1 MKMKDSII
9 RFVLSTLV
17 MLMPVITY
25 AQCAMCK
32 AQAEQSMDGGRKP
45 IGGINT
51 GIIYMLLAPFI
62 LTGVVM
68 FIWWFN
74 RRKIQKDQE
83 A

>member
-1 MKMKDSII
+1 
-9 RFVLSTLV
+9 
-17 MLMPVITY
+17 MLMPFITY

-51 GIIYMLLAPFI
+51 GIIYMLVAPFF
-62 LTGVVM
+62 LAGVFM
-68 FIWWFN
+68 FIWWRN
-74 RRKIQKDQE
+74 MRKLRKNEE